1 MVLFLLFFSY
11 ITETIVI
18 KKHSYYFRYSFFS
31 SHQIFFFFDIRLSLC
46 AQKIKVQFKKE
57 KEKVGGLWVVYGAP
71 KHSLNPFFLSLFF
84 FFLSFDKS
92 F

>member
-31 SHQIFFFFDIRLSLC
+31 SHQIFFFLTSVCLY
-46 AQKIKVQFKKE
+46 VLKK
-57 KEKVGGLWVVYGAP
+57 
-71 KHSLNPFFLSLFF
+71 
-84 FFLSFDKS
+84 
-92 F
+92 